1 MRRVLNSL
9 RGQLVL
15 LVILAL
21 AAAQAVSLWLF
32 VDERSLAVRAALGA
46 ETAGRAANVAR
57 LIEEAPASLHASI
70 LRAANSPLV
79 RFGIAPE
86 PEVEHMTHNGN
97 GIVEER
103 VRALLDGNFS
113 REIRVELHEVDGA
126 DLPLPHLDQ
135 EMAAM
140 HREMMR
146 GHMSAIE
153 LKLSIALSGS
163 QWLNVDTRFERPPLQ
178 WPLFSTLTFALTAG
192 FILIVVFWFLMSRVT
207 GPLRRLSVAADRL
220 GRGEDVDALPAVGP
234 CEVQDLTDAF
244 NRMQERLKRFVA
256 DRTRL
261 LAALGHD
268 LRSPLTAMRVRA
280 EFVDEEETRDSLIS
294 SIEEMQSMVD
304 SVLAFARGLAVSEP
318 LEVCELGKFL
328 EQLRADMLDRFDLH
342 PGVTTEV
349 GLRPN
354 AMRRALRNVIENA
367 LRYGGWARVGYG
379 IDGKNAL
386 ITVVDSGPGIPEEDL
401 ERVFDPFLRLE
412 ASRSLE
418 TGGYGLGLSIAR
430 TIARAHGGDIT
441 LANRPDGGLL
451 ATLAIPLAKD
461 QTEIET

>member
-1 MRRVLNSL
+1 MRRALNSL
-9 RGQLVL
+9 HSQLVL

-21 AAAQAVSLWLF
+21 ATAQAISLWLF

-79 RFGIAPE
+79 RFAIAPE
-86 PEVEHMTHNGN
+86 PEVGHTSHDGS

-103 VRALLDGNFS
+103 VRALLDGNFN
-113 REIRVELHEVDGA
+113 REIRVELHEVDSAG
-126 DLPLPHLDQ
+126 LPLPHLNQ

-163 QWLNVDTRFERPPLQ
+163 QWLNVGTRFERPPLQ
-178 WPLFSTLTFALTAG
+178 WPLYSTLTFALTAG
-192 FILIVVFWFLMSRVT
+192 FMLIVVFWFLMSRVT

-220 GRGEDVDALPAVGP
+220 GRGEELATLPAVGP
-234 CEVQDLTDAF
+234 CEVQDLTAAF
-244 NRMQERLKRFVA
+244 NRMQERLTRFVA

-304 SVLAFARGLAVSEP
+304 AVLAFSRGLAVSEP
-318 LEVCELGKFL
+318 LETCELGSFL
-328 EQLRADMLDRFDLH
+328 ERLQADMLDRFDLR
-342 PGVTTEV
+342 PGAETVV
-349 GLRPN
+349 GLQPN
-354 AMRRALRNVIENA
+354 AMRRALRNVIDNA

-379 IDGKNAL
+379 NDGKNAL
-386 ITVVDSGPGIPEEDL
+386 ITVADSGPGIPAEDL

-412 ASRSLE
+412 TSRSLE

-430 TIARAHGGDIT
+430 TIARTHGGDIT

-451 ATLAIPLAKD
+451 ATLSIPLAGGEP
-461 QTEIET
+461 EIET